1 MNDRRFFCP
10 NCPFPG
16 PKEEKQVTQET
27 QAPIEVEREELKTE
41 TKKKFS
47 LMQAKGGL
55 TEIINEKEP

>member
-1 MNDRRFFCP
+1 MRMTEFFCP

-16 PKEEKQVTQET
+16 PKEEKQET
-27 QAPIEVEREELKTE
+27 QAPIEVEREEQKTE